1 MIEYQAIQNYRVL
14 RASPPHI
21 KGVDVELVRDAVCF
35 FGLLD
40 VLVEQ
45 FLACEVVF
53 DDEGELMGMLVA
65 HESFGGGE
73 L

>member
-1 MIEYQAIQNYRVL
+1 MVV
-14 RASPPHI
+14 
-21 KGVDVELVRDAVCF
+21 GVDVELVRDAVCF